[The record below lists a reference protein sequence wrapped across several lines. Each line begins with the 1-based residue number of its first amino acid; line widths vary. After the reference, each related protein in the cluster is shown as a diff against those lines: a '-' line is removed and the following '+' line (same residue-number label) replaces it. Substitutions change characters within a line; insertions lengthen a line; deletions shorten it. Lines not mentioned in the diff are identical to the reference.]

1 MSGMQLV
8 GLNLGLVRE
17 NVRRF
22 FRRKLVVLMFSV
34 LLVALVII
42 IVGAMVY
49 NVMQM
54 QSQVGVTPY
63 FPP

>member
-1 MSGMQLV
+1 MQLV